1 MIHWLQT
8 EKLYVISFC
17 WRRLI
22 ISFLT
27 LVVNVMPSSF
37 TSASVNIPNISGAST
52 ANITFSLL
60 WNSKN
65 ESGISDSM
73 FMLLSKSLFG
83 SQTASLMISSSIER
97 GLLLWIPH
105 NFEWKFLLRYQKRE
119 RILSFLALQFY
130 VWDH

>member
-1 MIHWLQT
+1 MIHWLQA

-27 LVVNVMPSSF
+27 LVVNVMPLCF
-37 TSASVNIPNISGAST
+37 TSASGNIPNISGAST
-52 ANITFSLL
+52 ASITSSLL

-119 RILSFLALQFY
+119 RSLTFLALQFY